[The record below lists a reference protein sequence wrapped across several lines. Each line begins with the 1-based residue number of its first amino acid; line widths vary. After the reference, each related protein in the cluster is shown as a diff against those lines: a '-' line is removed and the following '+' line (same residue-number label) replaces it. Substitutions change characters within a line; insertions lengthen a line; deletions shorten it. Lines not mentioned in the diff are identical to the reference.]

1 MAEYEELLRVAEIDK
16 VGRKAYGLEAVG
28 NLAQYYV
35 NVKADKEK
43 GIYYLTKGLEFD
55 PTNTGFKSNLDVLKR
70 PASAV
75 KPTNKTPVKTK
86 TKTAAGK
93 TKTKKKD

>member
-1 MAEYEELLRVAEIDK
+1 MAEIDK
-16 VGRKAYGLEAVG
+16 VGRKADGLEAVG
-28 NLAQYYV
+28 NLAQYHV

-55 PTNTGFKSNLDVLKR
+55 PTNEGFKSNLSVLKK
-70 PASAV
+70 PAPAV
-75 KPTNKTPVKTK
+75 KPTNKTPAKTK